1 MTADVQHI
9 REVIA
14 QVTALTGRPAA
25 DPDPVDVVVAGIG
38 RVGVSA
44 VASVLGAAGLPVSEW
59 EPRAAG
65 RAAVALLIV
74 EPSSGIGS
82 GELELVQRLQA
93 DAAVVALVCNKIDA
107 FWDWPTLL
115 KVNRGLLDPD
125 GRLPIFAVS
134 AAAALAGHREE
145 SGFGALAEWLGEQV
159 DPIARPERLA
169 TVAAERDLGALI
181 DDLASRDRADP
192 ATPLL
197 AERAAVNAARDRGR
211 PDRLAALRG
220 GAGQIRSG
228 VLAEVA
234 GAARD
239 IAADAAGKA
248 AELPRSGIDDFADAL
263 AGRLDSLR
271 DRTRRRTADEIGALE
286 ARTMLG
292 LEDPEPAGPPAPPPA
307 VALPPLPTQR
317 RGAED
322 ALLVVFGASAGLGL
336 GRLIVTPMS
345 AVDTLQWISMP
356 LTLVLGVVIATGLV
370 RVRRLSA
377 LRTSMGSWAQAAV
390 ADARI
395 GLEQEVSRQLLT
407 AESVIGGRVT
417 RHYER
422 RAHLTAD
429 RIAELDRQI
438 RERRRSATLA
448 RDHDNTRLAA
458 AIELRD
464 RIDQILTRLG

>member
-1 MTADVQHI
+1 MTVDVQDM
-9 REVIA
+9 REVIE
-14 QVTALTGRPAA
+14 QVAALTGRPAV

-38 RVGVSA
+38 RVGVTA
-44 VASVLGAAGLPVSEW
+44 VTSVLGTAGLPVREW
-59 EPRAAG
+59 RPGAAD
-65 RAAVALLIV
+65 RTAVALLIV
-74 EPSSGIGS
+74 DPSSGIGS

-134 AAAALAGHREE
+134 AAAALAGHGDE
-145 SGFGALAEWLGEQV
+145 SGFGALAAWLGEQL
-159 DPIARPERLA
+159 DPVARSERLA
-169 TVAAERDLGALI
+169 TVAAERELGELI

-192 ATPLL
+192 AIPML
-197 AERAAVNAARDRGR
+197 AERAAIHAARDRGR

-234 GAARD
+234 GSARD
-239 IAADAAGKA
+239 IATEAAGRA
-248 AELPRSGIDDFADAL
+248 AELPRSGIEDFAAGL
-263 AGRLDSLR
+263 AGRLDRLR
-271 DRTRRRTADEIGALE
+271 HRIRCRTADEIGALE

-292 LEDPEPAGPPAPPPA
+292 LEDTEPAGLPAPPPA
-307 VALPPLPTQR
+307 VPLPPLPTQR

-336 GRLIVTPMS
+336 GRLIVTPMT

-356 LTLVLGVVIATGLV
+356 LTLILGVVIAAGLV
-370 RVRRLSA
+370 RLRRLSA

-395 GLEQEVSRQLLT
+395 GLEQEISRQLLT

-429 RIAELDRQI
+429 RVADLDRQI
-438 RERRRSATLA
+438 RECRRSATVA
-448 RDHDNTRLAA
+448 RDNDNTRLAA
-458 AIELRD
+458 AIEVRD